1 MSDGEFSSSCE
12 DVDRKNTSSPLV
24 SVLMLSFNYGRF
36 LDRAIQSVLNQT
48 YRNFELIVVDDG
60 SEDDS
65 WDRLMKY
72 QKDFPG
78 TLRVFSHEG
87 HAHLGIVDSF
97 RLAFSKA
104 NGSLVAFLDADDY
117 WQECNLEKKAAVFD
131 THPEVAIVYSGYRPF
146 GNPAETFYW
155 RLYET
160 VCRRGIP
167 FGIPFD
173 LFSILL
179 RRNAVATFSNFM
191 TRRSALRTVPVPET
205 SERNYDWWI
214 LGHLS
219 LKGAA
224 YFIPEKLFFW
234 RIHRASACYGRV
246 TKITL
251 GRLFFFLNRYYRS
264 LEKELLR
271 IEDVGGGEKTKKIR
285 RAISFLENIKNRKQ
299 YRFAKEF
306 ILRPLE
312 TGRFLGYLFLR
323 NLLFGKRVSFSAP
336 ETVAAGM

>member
-1 MSDGEFSSSCE
+1 MMSE
-12 DVDRKNTSSPLV
+12 KNFFASLVPRV
-24 SVLMLSFNYGRF
+24 SVLMLNFNYGRF

-65 WDRLMKY
+65 WDRLIKY
-72 QKDFPG
+72 QEDFPDN
-78 TLRVFSHEG
+78 LRVFSHEG
-87 HAHLGIVDSF
+87 HEHLGIVDSF
-97 RLAFSKA
+97 WLAFSKA

-117 WQECNLEKKAAVFD
+117 WQECNLGKKVAVFD
-131 THPEVAIVYSGYRPF
+131 AHPEVAIVYSEYRPF
-146 GNPAETFYW
+146 GEPAETFYW

-160 VCRRGIP
+160 FCRKEIP
-167 FGIPFD
+167 FRVPFD
-173 LFSILL
+173 LFPTLL
-179 RRNAVATFSNFM
+179 RRNAAATFSSFM
-191 TRRSALRTVPVPET
+191 TRRTFLQAVPIPET

-224 YFIPEKLFFW
+224 YFIPEKLVFW

-246 TKITL
+246 TKVTL
-251 GRLFFFLNRYYRS
+251 GRLFLFLNRYYRS

-271 IEDVGGGEKTKKIR
+271 IEDIGGGEKAGKIR
-285 RAISFLENIKNRKQ
+285 RAISFLENIKNQKQ

-306 ILRPLE
+306 ILRPFE
-312 TGRFLGYLFLR
+312 TGKFLGYLFLR
-323 NLLFGKRVSFSAP
+323 NLLFGKRVLFSVP
-336 ETVAAGM
+336 ETATAGM